1 MVNQSRTAKF
11 LAACLILVIAGHT
24 VILADQIERMQE
36 KNHGKATVKVIRK
49 EKSKA
54 EVVTF
59 FQPTF
64 TFRIESGNP
73 EGVMQCQ
80 QWTIVKKSGDFDY
93 PAFQLKCGAVI
104 LTLTDISMLDPVYNE
119 IR

>member
-1 MVNQSRTAKF
+1 MRIFLIIFSLSLGCVLGVTAQQ
-11 LAACLILVIAGHT
+11 LT
-24 VILADQIERMQE
+24 ER
-36 KNHGKATVKVIRK
+36 NHGNATVKVIRK
-49 EKSKA
+49 EKNKA

-73 EGVMQCQ
+73 EGVMQCE

-93 PAFQLKCGAVI
+93 PAFQLKCDTVV
-104 LTLTDISMLDPVYNE
+104 LTLTDISMLDPVYTVQ
-119 IR
+119 

>member
-1 MVNQSRTAKF
+1 MVNQRRTTIFCAS
-11 LAACLILVIAGHT
+11 LILVCISAAFLGAT
-24 VILADQIERMQE
+24 IQQLTE